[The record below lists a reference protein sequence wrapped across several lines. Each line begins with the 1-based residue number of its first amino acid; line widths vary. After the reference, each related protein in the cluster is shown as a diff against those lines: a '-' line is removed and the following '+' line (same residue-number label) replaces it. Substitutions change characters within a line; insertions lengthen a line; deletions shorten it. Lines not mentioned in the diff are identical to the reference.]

1 MMSCVT
7 LGTAL
12 LYTQWSG
19 VDRHAGV
26 CQHVVCRARTVHQ
39 LPPGGS
45 AAVNTASPLW
55 YTGGSSWSVISRD
68 ICVLFWIRVCFLLSV
83 TENLRGVVNNIN
95 FGVSRPER
103 NPSPS
108 TSVASGTFST
118 WLVVGG
124 NGNS

>member
-83 TENLRGVVNNIN
+83 TENLRGVVKVIYSITTATLTTLKTDSAVTN
-95 FGVSRPER
+95 SRVQR
-103 NPSPS
+103 VQ
-108 TSVASGTFST
+108 T
-118 WLVVGG
+118 
-124 NGNS
+124 

>member
-83 TENLRGVVNNIN
+83 TGNLRGVVK
-95 FGVSRPER
+95 RYP
-103 NPSPS
+103 
-108 TSVASGTFST
+108 
-118 WLVVGG
+118 
-124 NGNS
+124 